1 MFSDDQL
8 AAAEA
13 VLDACRKAELKL
25 AVAESCTGGLIAGA
39 LTAVA
44 GSSDVFERGF
54 VTYTNQA
61 KTENLGVPAALM
73 ESEGAVSEAVAR
85 AMAEGALKNSQGQIA
100 VAVTGIAGPDGGT
113 EEKPV
118 GLVHIACT
126 RVGRDTI
133 HEEHVFDGGRDS
145 VRMQSVG
152 AALALVRCQVGE

>member
-8 AAAEA
+8 AAASD
-13 VLDACRKAELKL
+13 VLAACRKEGLLL
-25 AVAESCTGGLIAGA
+25 AVAESCTGGLISGA

-61 KTENLGVPAALM
+61 KTESLGVPDALIQ
-73 ESEGAVSEAVAR
+73 SEGAVSEAVAR
-85 AMAEGALKNSQGQIA
+85 ALVEGALKNSQAQIA

-113 EEKPV
+113 KEKPV
-118 GLVHIACT
+118 GLVHIA
-126 RVGRDTI
+126 VARDGQDTLS
-133 HEEHVFDGGRDS
+133 EHHQFDGGRDV